1 MPKITE
7 PRIGA
12 DPEIGVSDAVPGE
25 DGTIRQHGELRRGTA
40 AVGRC
45 AAGGPA
51 INVKVIPAAVG
62 TQKPG
67 GAIARGYGEGLIKY
81 REWLYKNISAK
92 ALIAKKRDY
101 FTPEEIEILLVE
113 TKKNPNF
120 INGLKKNVPKNADEI
135 KKRQTDL

>member
-1 MPKITE
+1 MPTITE

-67 GAIARGYGEGLIKY
+67 GAIARGYGGEQLPPAAETVGRTNPVIDPAVGVLHQHSAVIGLADACGCPGQCG
-81 REWLYKNISAK
+81 RELAGQ
-92 ALIAKKRDY
+92 
-101 FTPEEIEILLVE
+101 LV
-113 TKKNPNF
+113 
-120 INGLKKNVPKNADEI
+120 ID
-135 KKRQTDL
+135 R